1 MENRTGKV
9 ILIKTELMND
19 YLRVDL
25 DDQYYGSSKKDG
37 IRCESLKHKVLHYLR
52 VPRSERSGYFF
63 AKLVSF
69 ENSRKEVIVGEQERI

>member
-1 MENRTGKV
+1 MAQISSILGSEMENRAGKV

-37 IRCESLKHKVLHYLR
+37 IRCE
-52 VPRSERSGYFF
+52 
-63 AKLVSF
+63 
-69 ENSRKEVIVGEQERI
+69 